1 MSKELETLAYISSIR
16 ELMIN
21 KIRMVFE
28 NEGLTSTEVM
38 IIYLIQHKLD
48 ECKTGDL
55 AAALYLP
62 MSTMTGIIDKMVE
75 KEIIVREHSE
85 EDRRVIIIKL
95 KPEFK
100 TKAEQYMLSL
110 EKTMK
115 EITSTLEGQ
124 WYEDFKNKL
133 KFFKEVLEN
142 RV

>member
-124 WYEDFKNKL
+124 WYDDFKNKL

-142 RV
+142 KV